1 MKIDKRYI
9 VLVVGLIAVTTQ
21 AQTVTNAQWARDGR
35 TLTINYNLI
44 PQEVKTDYAYIVTP
58 MLCTQNDTLLL
69 EPQIWRGANNARK
82 LHRQVVLQ
90 GGTEGSYALAKSNET
105 VSRQQEFRL
114 ADYPWLHD
122 APLSL
127 TFRQEREGCCKVE
140 DLGVVREPLPAYKRM
155 LVPKLSVI
163 KDFEGRAGEL
173 KDDNPVIAHISKYRP
188 YDRTRILR
196 KEEGMLV
203 VHYELA
209 KSDLREDFGNN
220 KPILDRIVTLTRE
233 IMNDET
239 SNVRIVQIVG
249 LASVEGNTAKN
260 EQLALDRAN
269 ALKRYVQARVNVPDS
284 LFEVNNGGEAWA
296 ELRDQINDAQFE
308 GYERSLNVIDE
319 TEDAAQ
325 RERKLRALP
334 TYRYVRD
341 NLLQDQRNAG
351 YLRIF
356 YDYAPDKQAAT
367 INRASQLMMLE
378 RYQDAL
384 ELLNTVRDD
393 IRAENAL
400 GCALYMTGHEAEGME
415 YFRRAAARGNED
427 AIENLRQ
434 LTQ

>member
-1 MKIDKRYI
+1 
-9 VLVVGLIAVTTQ
+9 
-21 AQTVTNAQWARDGR
+21 
-35 TLTINYNLI
+35 
-44 PQEVKTDYAYIVTP
+44 
-58 MLCTQNDTLLL
+58 
-69 EPQIWRGANNARK
+69 
-82 LHRQVVLQ
+82 
-90 GGTEGSYALAKSNET
+90 
-105 VSRQQEFRL
+105 
-114 ADYPWLHD
+114 
-122 APLSL
+122 
-127 TFRQEREGCCKVE
+127 
-140 DLGVVREPLPAYKRM
+140 
-155 LVPKLSVI
+155 
-163 KDFEGRAGEL
+163 
-173 KDDNPVIAHISKYRP
+173 
-188 YDRTRILR
+188 
-196 KEEGMLV
+196 
-203 VHYELA
+203 
-209 KSDLREDFGNN
+209 
-220 KPILDRIVTLTRE
+220 
-233 IMNDET
+233 
-239 SNVRIVQIVG
+239 
-249 LASVEGNTAKN
+249 
-260 EQLALDRAN
+260 
-269 ALKRYVQARVNVPDS
+269 